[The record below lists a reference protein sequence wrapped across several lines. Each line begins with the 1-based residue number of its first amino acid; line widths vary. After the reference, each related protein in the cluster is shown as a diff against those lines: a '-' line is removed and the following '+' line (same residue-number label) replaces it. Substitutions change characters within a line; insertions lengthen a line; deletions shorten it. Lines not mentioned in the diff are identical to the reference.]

1 MKSGIRLA
9 TEQQQTALM
18 AICFKMI
25 SSMCVSVCV
34 LCVCLFPK
42 LHHDY
47 WANTGNVIVNQNKT
61 VIISD
66 KRTSRGQVAQ
76 VES

>member
-1 MKSGIRLA
+1 
-9 TEQQQTALM
+9 
-18 AICFKMI
+18 
-25 SSMCVSVCV
+25 MCVSVCV